1 MLIFIKLAMRNL
13 LRNKRRTAITMT
25 GISLGLALMVFSN
38 NIAFGSHESML
49 RTAIG
54 MMAGHVVVQGEGY
67 QHKPDSKLKVLN
79 SGAMAQTIRAAIPDA
94 TVTRRIYMDGLLV
107 SPVAST
113 SAVVK
118 AIEPSREL
126 QVIDLDDKIVQGQW
140 LADDDDRGIM
150 LGQDLA
156 TRLDLGLGDKVVFMG
171 QPDGTEVESR
181 LFRLR
186 GIFRT
191 GSPEIDGFTALA
203 PLSAA
208 QELFQGDDPAT
219 QIAINLPDD
228 QQTAARTEQVRS
240 LVQAAAP
247 DSKLEVLPWQQAIPD
262 IVEFV
267 KLDSAYGDGIWL
279 VLGIIV
285 SMGVINTVLMSVM
298 ERVRE
303 FGVMMAVGLKPRKL
317 AAMVLTEGFV
327 MGAISALIGIILGTL
342 VTWPFISM
350 GIDFSGDMGESME
363 AAGVP
368 ISMILY
374 PEIDWGRLA
383 IYPFIGIFFA
393 TVASLYPAWKV
404 TRLSPVQAIRH
415 Q

>member
-1 MLIFIKLAMRNL
+1 MLILLKLAVRNL

-25 GISLGLALMVFSN
+25 GIALGLALMVFSN
-38 NIAFGSHESML
+38 NISFGSHNAML

-54 MMAGHVVVQGEGY
+54 MMAGHVVIQGQGY
-67 QHKPDSKLKVLN
+67 QDDPDSKIKVLH
-79 SGAMAQTIRAAIPDA
+79 SGELAESVRKTVPDA
-94 TVTRRIYMDGLLV
+94 IVTRRIYMDGLLV

-113 SAVVK
+113 SVVIK
-118 AIEPSREL
+118 AIEPSLEL
-126 QVIDLDDKIVQGQW
+126 QVVDLDDKIVDGEW
-140 LADDDDRGIM
+140 LADDDDRGIL
-150 LGQDLA
+150 LGQALA
-156 TRLDLGLGDKVVFMG
+156 ERLDVGLGDKVVFMG
-171 QPDGTEVESR
+171 QPDGDEVESR

-186 GIFRT
+186 GVFRT

-208 QELFQGDDPAT
+208 QELLQGEDPVT
-219 QIAINLPDD
+219 QIAVNLPDD
-228 QQTAARTEQVRS
+228 RGTSAGTDQVQS
-240 LVQAAAP
+240 LVAGFSGGGA
-247 DSKLEVLPWQQAIPD
+247 LEVLPWQRAIPD

-267 KLDSAYGDGIWL
+267 ELDSAYSDGIWA

-285 SMGVINTVLMSVM
+285 SMGVVNTVLMSVL

-317 AAMVLTEGFV
+317 ALMVLAEGAF
-327 MGAISALIGIILGTL
+327 MGAVSAVIGVALGLLI
-342 VTWPFISM
+342 TWPFLTM
-350 GIDFSGDMGESME
+350 GIDFSGEYGESME

-368 ISMILY
+368 VSMIIY
-374 PEIDWGRLA
+374 PEVDWARLA

-393 TVASLYPAWKV
+393 LVASLYPAWKV